1 MRTGGY
7 DFPNAILGTGTSA
20 FPVQCSDGKDY
31 RDPDALNVVT
41 LENAVYMGMKNDLAF
56 VLEMGMYLYEHQS
69 TYNPNIPLRDLF
81 YIASEYQALADGKS
95 LYSSGIQKIPTPKF
109 LVFYNGLDHK
119 VPDRMELRLSD
130 AYGNPV
136 DEPDLELKVT
146 MLNIN
151 AGHNEELMNSCHV
164 LQEYARY
171 VARVRKY
178 VAEMPLDEAVER
190 AVTECIREGILAEF
204 LKKNHAEVVKVSIFE
219 YDKEKEEK
227 KLRKAEY
234 EYGREQG
241 REEGRIEGERSGRTH
256 LLTLISQ
263 MSAGEDADKVTQ
275 LTDPEVLEAM
285 MKKYGIE

>member
-1 MRTGGY
+1 M
-7 DFPNAILGTGTSA
+7 
-20 FPVQCSDGKDY
+20 
-31 RDPDALNVVT
+31 
-41 LENAVYMGMKNDLAF
+41 
-56 VLEMGMYLYEHQS
+56 
-69 TYNPNIPLRDLF
+69 
-81 YIASEYQALADGKS
+81 
-95 LYSSGIQKIPTPKF
+95 
-109 LVFYNGLDHK
+109 
-119 VPDRMELRLSD
+119 
-130 AYGNPV
+130 
-136 DEPDLELKVT
+136 
-146 MLNIN
+146 
-151 AGHNEELMNSCHV
+151 

>member
-1 MRTGGY
+1 MTKKRQEAVQTERTLVEQTAIEQPKANVKY
-7 DFPNAILGTGTSA
+7 KDTIFRMLFSEPEHLLSLYNAVT
-20 FPVQCSDGKDY
+20 GKDY
-31 RDPDALNVVT
+31 
-41 LENAVYMGMKNDLAF
+41 
-56 VLEMGMYLYEHQS
+56 
-69 TYNPNIPLRDLF
+69 RDLF
-81 YIASEYQALADGKS
+81 YIASEYQVLADGKS

-109 LVFYNGLDHK
+109 LVFYNGLDRK

-130 AYGNPV
+130 AYENPV

-275 LTDPEVLEAM
+275 LNDPEVLEAM

>member
-1 MRTGGY
+1 MLFSEPEHLLSLY
-7 DFPNAILGTGTSA
+7 NAVT
-20 FPVQCSDGKDY
+20 GKDY

-109 LVFYNGLDHK
+109 LVFYNGLDRK

-130 AYGNPV
+130 AYENPV

-204 LKKNHAEVVKVSIFE
+204 LKKNRAEVVKVSIFE

-241 REEGRIEGERSGRTH
+241 REEGRIEGERSGRT
-256 LLTLISQ
+256 L
-263 MSAGEDADKVTQ
+263 K
-275 LTDPEVLEAM
+275 
-285 MKKYGIE
+285 

>member
-1 MRTGGY
+1 MLFSEPEY
-7 DFPNAILGTGTSA
+7 LLSLYNAVT
-20 FPVQCSDGKDY
+20 GKDY
-31 RDPDALNVVT
+31 
-41 LENAVYMGMKNDLAF
+41 
-56 VLEMGMYLYEHQS
+56 Q
-69 TYNPNIPLRDLF
+69 DLF

-109 LVFYNGLDHK
+109 LVFYNGLDRK

-130 AYGNPV
+130 AYENPV

>member
-1 MRTGGY
+1 
-7 DFPNAILGTGTSA
+7 
-20 FPVQCSDGKDY
+20 
-31 RDPDALNVVT
+31 
-41 LENAVYMGMKNDLAF
+41 
-56 VLEMGMYLYEHQS
+56 
-69 TYNPNIPLRDLF
+69 
-81 YIASEYQALADGKS
+81 
-95 LYSSGIQKIPTPKF
+95 
-109 LVFYNGLDHK
+109 
-119 VPDRMELRLSD
+119 MELRLSD
-130 AYGNPV
+130 AYENPV

-204 LKKNHAEVVKVSIFE
+204 LKKNRAEVVKVSIFE

-256 LLTLISQ
+256 LLTL
-263 MSAGEDADKVTQ
+263 K
-275 LTDPEVLEAM
+275 
-285 MKKYGIE
+285 

>member
-1 MRTGGY
+1 
-7 DFPNAILGTGTSA
+7 
-20 FPVQCSDGKDY
+20 
-31 RDPDALNVVT
+31 
-41 LENAVYMGMKNDLAF
+41 
-56 VLEMGMYLYEHQS
+56 
-69 TYNPNIPLRDLF
+69 
-81 YIASEYQALADGKS
+81 
-95 LYSSGIQKIPTPKF
+95 
-109 LVFYNGLDHK
+109 
-119 VPDRMELRLSD
+119 MELRLSD
-130 AYGNPV
+130 AYENPV

-151 AGHNEELMNSCHV
+151 AGHNEELMNSCRV
-164 LQEYARY
+164 LWEYAQY

-190 AVTECIREGILAEF
+190 AITECIREGILAEF
-204 LKKNHAEVVKVSIFE
+204 LEKNRAEVVKVSIFE

-241 REEGRIEGERSGRTH
+241 REEGRAEGRTEGRIEGEHLGRTQ

-263 MSAGEDADKVTQ
+263 MSAGEDTDKITQ

>member
-1 MRTGGY
+1 MTKKRQEAVQTERTLVEQTAIEQPKANVKY
-7 DFPNAILGTGTSA
+7 KDTIFRMLFSEPEYLLSLYNAVT
-20 FPVQCSDGKDY
+20 GKDY
-31 RDPDALNVVT
+31 
-41 LENAVYMGMKNDLAF
+41 
-56 VLEMGMYLYEHQS
+56 
-69 TYNPNIPLRDLF
+69 RDLF

-130 AYGNPV
+130 AYENPM

-204 LKKNHAEVVKVSIFE
+204 LKKNRAEVVKVSIFE